1 MVGSDVDMEKHAAKP
16 EDVAV
21 TIESGS
27 ETGRDDAAAGPQGDA
42 EKNLAGATAVNDK
55 PPPPWSWKITAIVL
69 VSLIR
74 FGGSWSNGIT
84 GAMKSTMKK
93 QMHINNQRYAL
104 LEASEDFMT
113 TLLILATGLLTDRVG
128 GAGALFW
135 GNLIY
140 SLGSILVAGAAQARS
155 FNFMIGGRIVLAI
168 GDISTQIAQYQVFS
182 SWFAPS
188 SGFAST
194 LGLELMISK
203 LGALAGTGSA
213 NHIAVRT
220 GNFAWV
226 FWVAVFINIFTNI
239 VCALYLRFVRAS
251 AGKFGNV
258 VDPSTGE
265 NLKQKSKKLEAGK
278 IFRLPWSFWSIMIY
292 SLFTTSTAVVFKQNA
307 TEMAEQRFKVSAVTA
322 GWYSALLQYAG
333 FFIVPVVGICIDLF
347 GQRVTLMVIGG
358 AGTFIAMALVQWAGA
373 VKGTAAG
380 FGIYAVVSSYS
391 PTVIIDGMRTSL
403 FHQTDFG
410 TAYSLKIM
418 MNNSINIIV
427 RILAGVIQ
435 DADHNSYNKVVI
447 LYLVLAGCSLFVS
460 LALAMLAYFSVDL
473 GAMQW
478 SRKQRQARAEKL
490 LGMKRAFYETKALRN
505 RIISRT
511 CFGLLICLLLGGW
524 SAYIWGLSRAPRRF
538 SLTELAP
545 SSN

>member
-1 MVGSDVDMEKHAAKP
+1 MVGTDSDMEKNVKTQ
-16 EDVAV
+16 DVSVA
-21 TIESGS
+21 IESGS
-27 ETGRDDAAAGPQGDA
+27 ETGQDDAASGPLGDSEGRA
-42 EKNLAGATAVNDK
+42 ADSAAAAK

-93 QMHINNQRYAL
+93 EMHINNQRYAL

-113 TLLILATGLLTDRVG
+113 TLLILGTGLLTDRVG
-128 GAGALFW
+128 GAGLLFF
-135 GNLIY
+135 GNLVY
-140 SLGSILVAGAAQARS
+140 TAGSLLVAAAAQTRS
-155 FNFMIGGRIVLAI
+155 FPFMIGGRVVLSL

-239 VCALYLRFVRAS
+239 VCFFYLWFVRRS

-258 VDPSTGE
+258 VDPATGE
-265 NLKQKSKKLEAGK
+265 KLKQKSKKLELGK

-333 FFIVPVVGICIDLF
+333 FFIVPVVGVCIDLF
-347 GQRVTLMVIGG
+347 GQRVSLMVIGG
-358 AGTFIAMALVQWAGA
+358 TGTFIAMSLVQWAGA

-380 FGIYAVVSSYS
+380 FGIYAIVSSYS
-391 PTVIIDGMRTSL
+391 PTVIIDSMRTSL
-403 FHQTDFG
+403 YHQTDFG
-410 TAYSLKIM
+410 TAYALKIM

-460 LALAMLAYFSVDL
+460 LSLAVLAYFSVNL
-473 GAMQW
+473 GALQW
-478 SRKQRQARAEKL
+478 SRKQRHARVEKL
-490 LGMKRAFYETKALRN
+490 LEMKRTFYETKARRN
-505 RIISRT
+505 SIISRT

-524 SAYIWGLSRAPRRF
+524 SAYFWGAA
-538 SLTELAP
+538 TGAKKI
-545 SSN
+545 

>member
-1 MVGSDVDMEKHAAKP
+1 MIGPGTDIEKHGKS

-21 TIESGS
+21 AIDSGS
-27 ETGRDDAAAGPQGDA
+27 EASRDDPIGDNAAAAASSGDSD
-42 EKNLAGATAVNDK
+42 KTAADEIEASK
-55 PPPPWSWKITAIVL
+55 PPPPWNWKVTAIVL

-84 GAMKSTMKK
+84 GAMKSTLKREL
-93 QMHINNQRYAL
+93 HINNQRYAL

-113 TLLILATGLLTDRVG
+113 TLLILGTGLLTDRTG

-135 GNLIY
+135 GNLVY

-155 FNFMIGGRIVLAI
+155 FPFMIGGRIVLSI

-194 LGLELMISK
+194 LGLELMIQK

-213 NHIAVRT
+213 NVIAVRT

-226 FWVAVFINIFTNI
+226 YWIAVFINIFTNI
-239 VCALYLRFVRAS
+239 ICAAYLWFVRRS

-258 VDPSTGE
+258 VDPATGE
-265 NLKQKSKKLEAGK
+265 KLKQKAKKLEVGK
-278 IFRLPWSFWSIMIY
+278 IFRLPWSFWSLMAY

-333 FFIVPVVGICIDLF
+333 FFIVPVVGVCIDFF

-358 AGTFIAMALVQWAGA
+358 VGSFIAMALVQWAGA
-373 VKGTAAG
+373 VQGTAAG
-380 FGIYAVVSSYS
+380 FGIYAIVSSYS
-391 PTVIIDGMRTSL
+391 PTVIIDSMRTSL

-410 TAYSLKIM
+410 SAYSLKIM

-427 RILAGVIQ
+427 RILAGRIQ
-435 DADHNSYNKVVI
+435 DADHNSYNKVVV
-447 LYLVLAGCSLFVS
+447 LYLVMAGCSLFFS
-460 LALAMLAYFSVDL
+460 IMLAVLAYFSVDMGSL
-473 GAMQW
+473 QW
-478 SRKQRQARAEKL
+478 SRKLRNARTERL
-490 LGMKRAFYETKALRN
+490 LEMKRVFYGANAPRN
-505 RIISRT
+505 RLISRA
-511 CFGLLICLLLGGW
+511 CFGMLICLLLGGW
-524 SAYIWGLSRAPRRF
+524 SAYIWGAV
-538 SLTELAP
+538 TGAKKI
-545 SSN
+545 

>member
-1 MVGSDVDMEKHAAKP
+1 MSSPIADTEEKHGKSA
-16 EDVAV
+16 DVSVA
-21 TIESGS
+21 IESGS
-27 ETGRDDAAAGPQGDA
+27 EASRDDPPPSGGGDDDAAS
-42 EKNLAGATAVNDK
+42 K
-55 PPPPWSWKITAIVL
+55 PPPPWSWKVTAIVL

-74 FGGSWSNGIT
+74 FGGSWSSGIT
-84 GAMKSTMKK
+84 GAMKSTLKRELR
-93 QMHINNQRYAL
+93 IDNRRYAL
-104 LEASEDFMT
+104 LEASEDFMA
-113 TLLILATGLLTDRVG
+113 TLLILGTGLLTDRAG

-135 GNLIY
+135 GNLVY

-155 FNFMIGGRIVLAI
+155 FPFMIGGRIVLAV

-188 SGFAST
+188 GGFAST
-194 LGLELMISK
+194 LGLELMIQK

-213 NHIAVRT
+213 NVIAVRT

-226 FWVAVFINIFTNI
+226 FWIAVFINIFTNI
-239 VCALYLRFVRAS
+239 VCALYLRFVRTS

-258 VDPSTGE
+258 VDPATGE
-265 NLKQKSKKLEAGK
+265 KLKQKAKKLEVGK
-278 IFRLPWSFWSIMIY
+278 IFRLPWAFWSIMAY

-307 TEMAEQRFKVSAVTA
+307 TEMAEQRFQVSAVTA
-322 GWYSALLQYAG
+322 GWYSALMQYAG
-333 FFIVPVVGICIDLF
+333 FFIVPVVGVCIDLF

-358 AGTFIAMALVQWAGA
+358 TGSFIAMALVQWAGA
-373 VKGTAAG
+373 VQGTAAG

-391 PTVIIDGMRTSL
+391 PTVIIDSMRTSL

-460 LALAMLAYFSVDL
+460 IMLALFAYFSVDL
-473 GAMQW
+473 GALQW
-478 SRKQRQARAEKL
+478 NRKQRNGRTERL
-490 LGMKRAFYETKALRN
+490 LEMKRVFYEAKGARN
-505 RIISRT
+505 RLISRT

-524 SAYIWGLSRAPRRF
+524 SAYIWGAV
-538 SLTELAP
+538 TGAKKI
-545 SSN
+545 